1 MDNNIK
7 KELNHI
13 EIPLELRERV
23 ILGVQQAR
31 ADFEPNKN
39 KKSGRF
45 RKKVAYSSGV
55 AVLIFGLFIGSAF
68 VSPTMKAIAS
78 KIPYLNL
85 IFHSKS
91 IVEVITEELESKGY
105 KSSGA
110 GISYSPKKFVSLSL
124 DMPDKEFQKAKPNVE
139 KIVRRILKSRGYDA
153 YSIRIS
159 KFKPYK
165 DYVPSEEEKK
175 EMTVLNQEVT
185 KKLNQLHYKFGH
197 VQTDPTEHTIFIN
210 IGTSKDYY
218 NSIKDDV
225 EKVAL
230 ETVSA
235 NHYKGYK
242 IKVTNVTVT
251 VRKADKGSQI
261 TSPLAEGLMSK
272 KEFKVTGVGY
282 KSKPLTFIIQTSVR
296 SSDPKAKEVGKK
308 LNQMIVDFLNSK
320 EISAILKNEPYVIMI
335 KSKDDKK
342 IN

>member
-7 KELNHI
+7 KELNKI
-13 EIPLELRERV
+13 EIPRELRERV
-23 ILGVQQAR
+23 MLGVQQAI
-31 ADFEPNKN
+31 AEEEPIKD
-39 KKSGRF
+39 KKIWRF

-55 AVLIFGLFIGSAF
+55 AVLICGLFIGSAF
-68 VSPTMKAIAS
+68 VSPTMEAIAS

-91 IVEVITEELESKGY
+91 VVEVITEELKNKGY
-105 KSSGA
+105 KSSSA

-124 DMPDKEFQKAKPNVE
+124 DLSDKEFKKAKPEVE
-139 KIVRRILKSRGYDA
+139 NIVRRILKSRGYDA
-153 YSIRIS
+153 YSIRVS
-159 KFKPYK
+159 KFEPNE

-185 KKLNQLHYKFGH
+185 KKLNLLHYKFDH

-218 NSIKDDV
+218 NSVKDDV
-225 EKVAL
+225 EKVMQ

-242 IKVTNVTVT
+242 IKVTNVSVT

-261 TSPLAEGLMSK
+261 TSLLAEGLMSK

-282 KSKPLTFIIQTSVR
+282 KSKPLTLIIQTSVR
-296 SSDPKAKEVGKK
+296 SSDSKAKELGKK
-308 LNQMIVDFLNSK
+308 LDQMIVDFLNSK
-320 EISAILKNEPYVIMI
+320 EISAIVKNEPYVIII